1 MKKNKGKTI
10 SIYIAPEY
18 MEGYERLKAISEETG
33 RSVSEILGRRVAVAA
48 AEENLKLRISLHAL
62 ETMAEGRFEKLG
74 LVTVDDGTKYVTA

>member
-18 MEGYERLKAISEETG
+18 MEGYERLKATSEKSG

-48 AEENLKLRISLHAL
+48 AEEDLKLRISLHAL
-62 ETMAEGRFEKLG
+62 ETIAKGRFEELR
-74 LVTVDDGTKYVTA
+74 LVTVDDGTRYVTV